1 MLPPPPMKTL
11 SQGPLKHTCYM
22 GTSQACPPLFGLVYT
37 GAGVQTVFTADVA
50 WTWLHPKPTHLQSPS
65 RIWFQLLGRKAEPLS
80 PVVLHQSHDKV
91 DFPNA

>member
-22 GTSQACPPLFGLVYT
+22 GTGQACPPLFGLVYT
-37 GAGVQTVFTADVA
+37 DTLVQMAFTPEEVWIWPHRKSAD
-50 WTWLHPKPTHLQSPS
+50 LQSHSP
-65 RIWFQLLGRKAEPLS
+65 IGFQLLGRKAEPLS
-80 PVVLHQSHDKV
+80 LVVLHQSCDKV